1 MECATERSSAMKA
14 MVQDRY
20 GSGDVVEA
28 RDIDKPAIGDDQ
40 VLIRVRAAGVNPAD
54 WAIMH
59 GLPYIARPIYG
70 LRRPKHEVRGT
81 DVAGQVEAVGSHVT
95 RFRAGDEVF
104 GWCVGSFADYTAT
117 AEDALALK
125 PANLTFEQAASVP
138 LAGLVALQALRD
150 QGH

>member
-1 MECATERSSAMKA
+1 MKA

-20 GSGDVVEA
+20 GSGDVVEP

-81 DVAGQVEAVGSHVT
+81 DVAGQVEAIGGQVT
-95 RFRAGDEVF
+95 RFKPGDRSSAG
-104 GWCVGSFADYTAT
+104 
-117 AEDALALK
+117 
-125 PANLTFEQAASVP
+125 ASARSP
-138 LAGLVALQALRD
+138 ITPRRTRTRLP
-150 QGH
+150 